1 MKYVITMI
9 RHAKSRSNTGELQPH
24 LVGDANI
31 DLCAAGHEEA
41 VELGKKLGAKFLSTA
56 TVFCST
62 YLRTEQTLDGILSGA
77 GLKREDLKHL
87 VFDDRLVEIDLGDQD
102 YESQQESRR
111 KIGWFWYR
119 YKNGESAATVLYRV
133 ESFLQDMKAFVR
145 KKTQGKKNE
154 QVKHIVIITH
164 GMTVRCIIKALLK
177 LSIEQFEL
185 MRNPRNCAV
194 MKVSEKRKLEKL
206 GLEIQFT
213 HENLAVAGLRL
224 RKELRSERYTKGEVE
239 S

>member
-87 VFDDRLVEIDLGDQD
+87 VFDDRLVEIDLGYED
-102 YESQQESRR
+102 YESSKSPAERSVGSG
-111 KIGWFWYR
+111 I
-119 YKNGESAATVLYRV
+119 ATKMANR
-133 ESFLQDMKAFVR
+133 
-145 KKTQGKKNE
+145 
-154 QVKHIVIITH
+154 
-164 GMTVRCIIKALLK
+164 
-177 LSIEQFEL
+177 
-185 MRNPRNCAV
+185 
-194 MKVSEKRKLEKL
+194 
-206 GLEIQFT
+206 
-213 HENLAVAGLRL
+213 LRL
-224 RKELRSERYTKGEVE
+224 FFTGSNHSCKT
-239 S
+239 